1 MADLSKIFPI
11 YSITNKGIIIGDNRG
26 SLTACFELN
35 LPIIFTLGYEEFS
48 ELIEKFRN
56 FCELLGEEIII
67 HKQDHYHKELFSYAS
82 NELDKENFN
91 DFIERSYS
99 LHFNERNF
107 LSCKSYL
114 YITKLSNGNL
124 KNIVSK
130 DFAKT
135 DDEIFVN
142 NILASAEVL
151 KDFIS
156 FRHIGKEELV
166 SGESPISK
174 YINLSSANM
183 EEYKDIDFSNNSVF
197 VGSTQVKIYSIE
209 DLNQFPTDNIG
220 YYNLYQGLP
229 VSNLFSFSYPLDCPH
244 IINQYMYIPNQT
256 QLLQELEKKANNL
269 KGFNVRGSNSAAY
282 EEIDLFK
289 HKINELGLQG
299 IYYHFNIMCFD
310 EAHDL
315 INKKINLAFAESK
328 FKKRESS
335 LARKDLFLS
344 GIPGNSTQIVNQK
357 NNLMSLI
364 TDLEGCAF
372 TNFEM
377 NFSDDT
383 TSPVGVKLCD
393 RLYGIPR
400 AVDLFDEPK
409 RKGRI
414 KNQNTIVLAGSGG
427 GKSYFTNLIALYL
440 HRQNAHIFAIDASF
454 SYRLQAAMHNGV
466 YLSFDDSNKI
476 SFNPFFVSWFL
487 DPKSKEV
494 FDENLNA
501 NDKIISKYINYLED
515 KINTLLGVI
524 NVMTKNEGEATER
537 FEESINR
544 KLLYNYF
551 RKCCL
556 NDEVQ
561 KMKFDNFFDYA
572 VDELPKILEQKK
584 LTKDDFN
591 YSKFLSML
599 EVFRTGESLGY
610 LLNSEDDKV
619 KNLDTQRFVVIDVS
633 KIRQN
638 KILFSIISLLSMD
651 LYNQKI
657 AKLSFGIKKTLIIDE
672 AWQSISSPEMATFMK
687 GQVKV
692 IRKYGGNTIFI
703 SQELDD
709 FISSDIIKDSII
721 NNSSIKIFADMGEF
735 KQKFEP
741 IKKALAISDNNEIKI
756 KSLNQNNRKDSF
768 YKEVC
773 ICWENVGQVY
783 AVETPLELKAIF
795 ETDADEVA
803 KILPQYEQYG
813 IELTAINYAN
823 H

>member
-1 MADLSKIFPI
+1 MAELSKIFPI
-11 YSITNKGIIIGDNRG
+11 YSISNKGTIIGDVKG
-26 SLTACFELN
+26 SITACFEMN
-35 LPIIFTLGYEEFS
+35 LPIIFTLGYEEFAD
-48 ELIEKFRN
+48 LIEKFRN

-67 HKQDHYHKELFSYAS
+67 HKQDHYHKELFSYVS
-82 NELDKENFN
+82 NELHNENVN
-91 DFIERSYS
+91 DFIERSYM
-99 LHFNERNF
+99 LHFNERNY
-107 LSCKSYL
+107 LNCKSYV
-114 YITKLSNGNL
+114 YITKLNNGNV
-124 KNIVSK
+124 KNLISK
-130 DFAKT
+130 EFAKT
-135 DDEIFVN
+135 DDELFVN
-142 NILASAEVL
+142 NILSAAEVL
-151 KDFIS
+151 KGYIK
-156 FRHIGKEELV
+156 FRHIDKQELM
-166 SGESPISK
+166 SEKSPISK

-220 YYNLYQGLP
+220 YYSLFQGLP

-244 IINQYMYIPNQT
+244 VVNQYMYIPNQNE
-256 QLLQELEKKANNL
+256 LLQELEKKASNL

-315 INKKINLAFAESK
+315 IDKKINLAFAESK

-335 LARKDLFLS
+335 LGRKDLFLS
-344 GIPGNSTQIVNQK
+344 GIPGNSTQLINQK
-357 NNLMSLI
+357 DNLMSLI

-372 TNFEM
+372 TNYEM
-377 NFSDDT
+377 NFPDET
-383 TSPVGVKLCD
+383 TSHIGVKLCD

-400 AVDLFDEPK
+400 VVDLFDEPK
-409 RKGRI
+409 KRGLI

-427 GKSYFTNLIALYL
+427 GKSYVTNLIAFNLY
-440 HRQNAHIFAIDASF
+440 RQNAHIFAIDASF
-454 SYRLQAAMHNGV
+454 SYRLQTAMHDGV

-476 SFNPFFVSWFL
+476 SFNPFFISWFL
-487 DPKSKEV
+487 DPKSKDV
-494 FDENLNA
+494 FNENIDT
-501 NDKIISKYINYLED
+501 NDKKVAKYINYLED

-524 NVMTKNEGEATER
+524 NVMTKNQGEKTER

-556 NDEVQ
+556 NNEVEN
-561 KMKFDNFFDYA
+561 MKFDDFYNFA
-572 VDELPKILEQKK
+572 KTELPKILEQKE
-584 LTKDDFN
+584 LTKEDFN
-591 YSKFLSML
+591 FSKFLSML
-599 EVFRTGESLGY
+599 EIFKTGESLGY
-610 LLNSEDDKV
+610 LLNSEDEKV
-619 KNLDTQRFVVIDVS
+619 KNLDSQRFVVIDVS
-633 KIRQN
+633 KIRN
-638 KILFSIISLLSMD
+638 NAILFSIISLLSMD

-657 AKLSFGIKKTLIIDE
+657 AKLSYGIKKTLIIDE

-756 KSLNQNNRKDSF
+756 KSLNQNNRKDAF

-803 KILPQYEQYG
+803 KILPQYQKYG